1 MKTNLREVSRFFHE
15 VSPKILNYVALSFK
29 KSHTIKQKDHDNG
42 IDFATEADV
51 EVENIIVGEINRRFP
66 EDKIIAEEN
75 FSDTKL
81 IGKGRLWI
89 VDSIC
94 GTANFAKK
102 IKLFATNIGLAQDG
116 KLVASCVVDHSQN
129 EYIWSIGDNA
139 VFINQNKINTDKT
152 TSGVRIDVDLSGLYK
167 STKETKEKH
176 VRFINRLLT
185 ETKYSPITYATS
197 LGFAYV
203 SLGRIDAYMNLD
215 IRLWDMAAANFLTQ
229 QAGGIVTD
237 IQGLP
242 WTLNS
247 SSVLAAR
254 DRLLHKE
261 LLNLLNF

>member
-102 IKLFATNIGLAQDG
+102 IKLFATNIVLAEQG
-116 KLVASCVVDHSQN
+116 VFVASCVMDHSQN

-139 VFINQNKINTDKT
+139 VFINQNKVKTDKT
-152 TSGVRIDVDLSGLYK
+152 TPGVKIEVDLSMLTK
-167 STKETKEKH
+167 NSTKEIKKNM
-176 VRFINRLLT
+176 RGLFI
-185 ETKYSPITYATS
+185 AC
-197 LGFAYV
+197 
-203 SLGRIDAYMNLD
+203 
-215 IRLWDMAAANFLTQ
+215 
-229 QAGGIVTD
+229 
-237 IQGLP
+237 
-242 WTLNS
+242 
-247 SSVLAAR
+247 
-254 DRLLHKE
+254 
-261 LLNLLNF
+261 